1 MQAVLAFNTFSE
13 FIRALE
19 HWATRTE
26 ETCDYAQWSLETATA
41 ELEDLQGNL
50 NYLRWQ
56 NQQLRAIISHLY
68 QLQFNGSLW
77 NRP

>member
-13 FIRALE
+13 FVRTLE
-19 HWATRTE
+19 NWATRTE
-26 ETCDYAQWSLETATA
+26 ETCDFAQWSLEAATA
-41 ELEDLQGNL
+41 ELEELQGNL

-56 NQQLRAIISHLY
+56 NRQLRVIISHLY
-68 QLQFNGSLW
+68 QLHWNGSLW